1 VRSHLK
7 RLALFAS
14 LFLLLCSVLFIVNQT
29 AQVVSLASSVSPVFG
44 KIVLIGLLVTFGIV
58 ILVPLVMIARLPTA
72 IRPPV
77 DAKAPDYPTYL
88 RRLGARFERNPHLAG
103 RDFQLSD
110 RDGIEAALRML
121 DAHVNGII
129 KKTASTVFVSTAV
142 SQNGRLDALMVLAA
156 QTQMIWQVAG
166 VYNQRPSLRDMI
178 RLYSNVGATVFVA
191 SQIEDLDL
199 TEQIEPVIKAAISGS
214 LASLVPGITHISSIV
229 TQSILEG
236 TANAY
241 LTLRVGV
248 VCRTYCA
255 SLAAFD
261 HKSVRR
267 NASVTAAAMVGSIVG
282 DSAARVAK
290 AILAAGKK
298 AGVST
303 IESTAAGIRGAG
315 ERLNPFK
322 KQRE

>member
-1 VRSHLK
+1 
-7 RLALFAS
+7 
-14 LFLLLCSVLFIVNQT
+14 
-29 AQVVSLASSVSPVFG
+29 
-44 KIVLIGLLVTFGIV
+44 
-58 ILVPLVMIARLPTA
+58 MI
-72 IRPPV
+72 
-77 DAKAPDYPTYL
+77 
-88 RRLGARFERNPHLAG
+88 F
-103 RDFQLSD
+103 
-110 RDGIEAALRML
+110 DGSIQAALRIL

-156 QTQMIWQVAG
+156 QTQMIWQVAR

-178 RLYSNVGATVFVA
+178 QLYSNVGATVFVA

-199 TEQIEPVIKAAISGS
+199 TEQVEPVIKAAISGS
-214 LASLVPGITHISSIV
+214 LVSLVPGITHISSIV
-229 TQSILEG
+229 THSILEG

-248 VCRTYCA
+248 ICRTYCA
-255 SLAAFD
+255 SLTAFD
-261 HKSVRR
+261 RKSARR
-267 NASVTAAAMVGSIVG
+267 YASVTAAAMVGSIVG
-282 DSAARVAK
+282 ESAAKVAK
-290 AILAAGKK
+290 AILAAAKK

-303 IESTAAGIRGAG
+303 IESTTAGIRGAG